1 MTTKERKIMV
11 GVDAS
16 QESMFAL
23 FWCITNLI
31 ADTPNVKLVLLYV
44 KPPPLLHSFNVA
56 WNMFPSYF
64 VSAVEK
70 HGKDLA
76 NSVMERAGN
85 IYKNL
90 HHQYQNGESN
100 WVRRCKVCDMQCGSE
115 T

>member
-56 WNMFPSYF
+56 S
-64 VSAVEK
+64 VEK